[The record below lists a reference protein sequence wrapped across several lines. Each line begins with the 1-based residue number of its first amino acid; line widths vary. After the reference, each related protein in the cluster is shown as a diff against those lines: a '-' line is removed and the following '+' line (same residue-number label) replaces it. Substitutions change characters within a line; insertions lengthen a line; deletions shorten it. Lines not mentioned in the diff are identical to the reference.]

1 MQDIPIKLFSFPSFF
16 CYTVFFFMRNYYVY
30 ICEINGKPMFLQR
43 AQKGDWV
50 IKKCVLVGRKK
61 ICKIIGTV
69 VTNSAGNT

>member
-1 MQDIPIKLFSFPSFF
+1 M
-16 CYTVFFFMRNYYVY
+16 CNYYGY

-43 AQKGDWV
+43 TQKGDWV